1 LSKVSSR
8 KTPHRALIL
17 GGVVGFV
24 LALVIDLAGDG
35 GVGSALL
42 TMAVFGATISYALVM
57 LTYLFFARKRP
68 SMARPYRSPLGV
80 PGAIVGLVVAVI
92 ALGATLAI
100 EDNRPGVVGTA
111 IFVAIMFAYY
121 WFYSR
126 HRLVANSPEEAI
138 ALVQEAEAE
147 IV

>member
-1 LSKVSSR
+1 V
-8 KTPHRALIL
+8 RALL
-17 GGVVGFV
+17 FGAVVGFILTV
-24 LALVIDLAGDG
+24 LLDRFGDSSL
-35 GVGSALL
+35 GSALL

-57 LTYLFFARKRP
+57 LTYIVWRRRRTD
-68 SMARPYRSPLGV
+68 MARPYTSPLGV
-80 PGAIVGLVVAVI
+80 PGAWVGLVISIVAL
-92 ALGATLAI
+92 AATLAI

-111 IFVAIMFAYY
+111 VFVGVMFVYY

-138 ALVQEAEAE
+138 ALVKRAEEE